1 MLDDRLMKEVV
12 SDYFTGFKQDFTI
25 FNICLTADIALKLL
39 RDFAKRK
46 DTELGL
52 STMKEEDLYSLY
64 LFYLATLDTPFSF
77 NSMTDE
83 YNFCMPED
91 FKGYSTEDIIGY
103 VDSLVSRRDIQV
115 AFLPDYK
122 WTPECVRESV
132 SVYSDFSLVSE
143 RLYNLLNARRDFSFE
158 LKILG
163 TLLERMY
170 ILGESL
176 KMCDL
181 KYNTNRDELLKTFYS
196 KYSKMDEVFESC
208 RDIKATTELYRVQH
222 VHTIQ

>member
-1 MLDDRLMKEVV
+1 MLNDKLMKEVV
-12 SDYFTGFKQDFTI
+12 SDYFAGFKQGFTV
-25 FNICLTADIALKLL
+25 FNICMTADIALKLL
-39 RDFAKRK
+39 KNFAKRK

-64 LFYLATLDTPFSF
+64 LFYLDTLDTPFSY

-91 FKGYSTEDIIGY
+91 FKNYSTDDIIGY
-103 VDSLVSRRDIQV
+103 VDSLVSRKDIQV
-115 AFLPDYK
+115 VFLPDYK
-122 WTPECVRESV
+122 WTPECVNESINV
-132 SVYSDFSLVSE
+132 FSDFNTVSE
-143 RLYNLLNARRDFSFE
+143 RLYSLLEARRDFSFE
-158 LKILG
+158 LQMLG

-181 KYNTNRDELLKTFYS
+181 KYSTNRNELLEDFYS
-196 KYSKMDEVFESC
+196 RYSKMDDIYESC
-208 RDIKATTELYRVQH
+208 RNIRAKTELYRIQRVGTVQ
-222 VHTIQ
+222 